1 MMYPLEDTIVAV
13 STPPGR
19 GAIGIVRLSGR
30 RAFEMASRVFRPRA
44 GSPPA
49 GDVGTAEMPVA
60 WPVRRV
66 LLGTFV
72 DPAGDEP
79 IDTGFLILFRGPRSF
94 TGEDL
99 AEFHLHGSPPV
110 LRAVVDVLTRLGAR
124 PAQPG
129 EFTYRAFIHGKVDL
143 AQAEALNDLIQ
154 ADALWQ
160 ARSALH
166 HLQGHLSQ
174 TLRAWKEDLIELI
187 ARYEAAVDFG
197 EAENMQFFEPGEAE
211 RRLDDL
217 IGRIADLLAT
227 YRQGRALRE
236 GLRVVIVGKPNAG
249 KSSLFNALLREPRA
263 IVTPLPGT
271 TRDFITERLIVDGLA
286 VELVDTAGVRPTP
299 EVVERLGIERT
310 LQQIAEA
317 DLVLWVLDGSV
328 PLDAEDD
335 AVYAVIRDKT
345 FRAFRNKGD
354 LPAAWPLEAFTARY
368 GAPLQGSISCET
380 GAGVADV
387 MDVIRAVVRDIQQIW
402 RDHAV
407 VVTNARHEACLRR
420 ARKALQRAR
429 YGLRTQAPEPIVLE
443 DLRSALRALDEITG
457 ETDVEDILGRIFAQ
471 FCIGK

>member
-1 MMYPLEDTIVAV
+1 MYPLEDTIVAV

-19 GAIGIVRLSGR
+19 GAIGIVRLSGQ
-30 RAFEMASRVFRPRA
+30 RAFEMASRVFRPQA
-44 GSPPA
+44 GPPSLGA
-49 GDVGTAEMPVA
+49 VAPAEASVA

-72 DPAGDEP
+72 DPAGGEP

-110 LRAVVDVLTRLGAR
+110 LRAVVDILTRLGAR

-129 EFTYRAFIHGKVDL
+129 EFTYRAFVHGKVDL
-143 AQAEALNDLIQ
+143 AQAEALHDLIQ

-166 HLQGHLSQ
+166 HLQGHLSR
-174 TLRAWKEDLIELI
+174 TLRAWKEDLIELV

-217 IGRIADLLAT
+217 IGRIGDLLAT

-310 LQQIAEA
+310 LRQVAEA

-335 AVYAVIRDKT
+335 AVYEVIRDKT
-345 FRAFRNKGD
+345 FQAFRNKAD
-354 LPAAWPLEAFTARY
+354 LPPAWPPEAFTARY
-368 GAPLQGSISCET
+368 GRPLRGSISCET
-380 GAGVADV
+380 GTGVADV
-387 MDVIRAVVRDIQQIW
+387 MDAIRAAVRDVQQAW

-420 ARKALQRAR
+420 ARRALQRAR
-429 YGLRTQAPEPIVLE
+429 YGVQTQAPEPIVLE
-443 DLRSALRALDEITG
+443 DLRAALRALDEVTG
-457 ETDVEDILGRIFAQ
+457 ETDVEDILDRIFAQ

>member
-1 MMYPLEDTIVAV
+1 M
-13 STPPGR
+13 
-19 GAIGIVRLSGR
+19 
-30 RAFEMASRVFRPRA
+30 FRPWA
-44 GSPPA
+44 GSPPSR
-49 GDVGTAEMPVA
+49 DVGTSEAPVPG
-60 WPVRRV
+60 PVRRV

-79 IDTGFLILFRGPRSF
+79 IDTGFLVLFRGPRSF
-94 TGEDL
+94 TGEDV

-110 LRAVVDVLTRLGAR
+110 LQAVVDTLVRLGAR

-129 EFTYRAFIHGKVDL
+129 EFTYRAFVHGKFDL

-154 ADALWQ
+154 ADTLWQ

-166 HLQGHLSQ
+166 HLRGHLSR
-174 TLRAWKEDLIELI
+174 TLQAWKEDLIELV

-197 EAENMQFFEPGEAE
+197 EAENMRFFEPGEAE

-217 IGRIADLLAT
+217 IRRVGDLLAT

-236 GLRVVIVGKPNAG
+236 GLRVIIVGKPNAG

-271 TRDFITERLIVDGLA
+271 TRDFITERLVVDGLA
-286 VELVDTAGVRPTP
+286 VELVDTAGVRPTS
-299 EVVERLGIERT
+299 EVVERLGVERT
-310 LQQIAEA
+310 LQQAASA

-335 AVYAVIRDKT
+335 AVYEAVREKT
-345 FRAFRNKGD
+345 FRAFRNKAD
-354 LPAAWPLEAFTARY
+354 MPTAWTPEAFAARY
-368 GAPLQGSISCET
+368 GACLAGSISCAT
-380 GAGVADV
+380 GAGIADV
-387 MDVIRAVVRDIQQIW
+387 MDAIRAAVRAVQQTW

-429 YGLRTQAPEPIVLE
+429 YGVQTQAPEPIVLE
-443 DLRSALRALDEITG
+443 DLRAALRALDEVTG

>member
-1 MMYPLEDTIVAV
+1 MLYPLDDTIVAV

-30 RAFEMASRVFRPRA
+30 RTVEVASRVFRPHA
-44 GSPPA
+44 GSLPA
-49 GDVGTAEMPVA
+49 AGI
-60 WPVRRV
+60 PVRRMV
-66 LLGTFV
+66 LGVFV

-124 PAQPG
+124 LAQPG
-129 EFTYRAFIHGKVDL
+129 EFTYRAFVHGKIDL

-166 HLQGHLSQ
+166 HLQGYLSR

-197 EAENMQFFEPGEAE
+197 EAEDMQFFEPGEAE
-211 RRLDDL
+211 RRLDSL
-217 IGRIADLLAT
+217 VGRIADLLAT

-271 TRDFITERLIVDGLA
+271 TRDFIKERLIVDGLA

-335 AVYAVIRDKT
+335 AVYAVLRDRT
-345 FRAFRNKGD
+345 FQAFRNKMD
-354 LPAAWPLEAFTARY
+354 LPSAWPPEAFTARY
-368 GAPLQGSISCET
+368 GTPLRGALSCET
-380 GAGVADV
+380 GTGIADV
-387 MDVIRAVVRDIQQIW
+387 MDAIRAAVRDVQQSW

-407 VVTNARHEACLRR
+407 VVTNARHEACLRQ
-420 ARKALQRAR
+420 ARKALQRAQ
-429 YGLRTQAPEPIVLE
+429 YSLQTQAPEPIVLE
-443 DLRSALRALDEITG
+443 DLRSALRALDAITG
-457 ETDVEDILGRIFAQ
+457 ETDVEDILDRIFTQ